1 MDSPHTRTRGRFAE
15 AALSMLSILA
25 AGCISIELPGGRPG
39 PLVETVVDGEG
50 SAKIL
55 LVEVDGLITETP
67 RVGRIGFGER
77 ESVVAR
83 VRAQLEK
90 ARSDDGVKA
99 VVLRIQSPGGTAT
112 ASEIL
117 YREIKRYKE
126 ETGRPVIAELMG
138 IATSGAY
145 YAAMGADAV
154 YAYPTS
160 VTGSIGVIL
169 SGINLSG
176 LMEKIGVADQTLTT
190 GDFKDAGSPLRPMRP
205 AEREQLQSVLN
216 DLYERFKQVVLE
228 GRPELGAER
237 LAEVAD
243 GRIFSATQAMRH
255 GLIDGIVDLPGAV
268 DEARRRAGVDRA
280 RVVTYHRRREWR
292 ETVYTRP
299 PVPGGGLLE
308 TFSFLGAL
316 QSPTFLYLWRPGL

>member
-1 MDSPHTRTRGRFAE
+1 
-15 AALSMLSILA
+15 
-25 AGCISIELPGGRPG
+25 
-39 PLVETVVDGEG
+39 VETVVDGEG

-55 LVEVDGLITETP
+55 LLEIEGVIAETP
-67 RVGRIGFGER
+67 QVGRIGFGVR
-77 ESVVAR
+77 ESLVAR

-90 ARSDDGVKA
+90 ARKDDAIEA
-99 VVLRIQSPGGTAT
+99 VVLRIHSPGGTAT

-126 ETGRPVIAELMG
+126 DTGRPVVAELMG

-169 SGINLSG
+169 SGVNLSG
-176 LMEKIGVADQTLTT
+176 LMDKIGIADQTLTT
-190 GDFKDAGSPLRPMRP
+190 GDFKDAGSPLRPMRQV
-205 AEREQLQSVLN
+205 EREQLESVLG
-216 DLYERFKQVVLE
+216 DLYDRFKQVVAE

-237 LAEVAD
+237 VAALAD
-243 GRIFSATQAMRH
+243 GRIFSANQAMEQ

-268 DEARRRAGVDRA
+268 AEARRRAGVDRA
-280 RVVTYHRRREWR
+280 RVVTYHRRREWS
-292 ETVYTRP
+292 ENVYTRAP
-299 PVPGGGLLE
+299 TPGGELLE
-308 TFSFLGAL
+308 AFSFIHGL
-316 QSPTFLYLWRPGL
+316 QAPTFLYLWRPGL